1 MPFPTPEDLLDPGI
15 ELESPKSPS
24 FVGRFFTTVPT
35 GKSQSLLK
43 LMSIVLVMLSNIPFS
58 VTSFSS
64 CPKIVQ
70 DQGLFTM
77 SQLFV
82 SGGQSAGVSASAS
95 VLPTNIQG
103 RFPLGL
109 TGLISLQSKRLSKIS
124 SSTTV

>member
-1 MPFPTPEDLLDPGI
+1 MLFPTPEDLLDPGI

-24 FVGRFFTTVPT
+24 FAGRFFTTVPT

-95 VLPTNIQG
+95 VLPMNIQG
-103 RFPLGL
+103 
-109 TGLISLQSKRLSKIS
+109 
-124 SSTTV
+124 